1 MSEINTVG
9 MGDVCDASVVKG
21 SGHNAGFGIS
31 GHYEVKCHDSEGNLK
46 WEDKIENLVV
56 NVGLALS
63 LNGALTNTAKG
74 ATFMGLKGAGTVS
87 ATDTLA
93 SHGAGAGGWS
103 ELTAYKLVNISG
115 AAQRSAP
122 TFTTTST
129 TTISPTAA
137 QVFYAT
143 GTMTV
148 AGCFISVGGTAAF
161 VDTSGVLFSAGDFT
175 GGAKSVVNTD
185 TLSVSYTA
193 TATSS

>member
-9 MGDVCDASVVKG
+9 MGDVCDASVIKG

-74 ATFMGLKGAGTVS
+74 ATFMGLKGTGTVL
-87 ATDTLA
+87 AADTMG
-93 SHGAGAGGWS
+93 SHAGWA
-103 ELTAYKLVNISG
+103 ELITYKLVNVSG

-122 TFTTTST
+122 SFTTTST
-129 TTISPTAA
+129 TSISPTAA
-137 QVFYAT
+137 QVFFAT
-143 GTMTV
+143 GTMDV
-148 AGCFISVGGTAAF
+148 AGCFISVGGTATF
-161 VDTSGVLFSAGDFT
+161 GDNSGVLFSAGNFT
-175 GGAKSVVNTD
+175 GGTKSVVNTD

>member
-1 MSEINTVG
+1 MSFENAVG
-9 MGDVCDASVVKG
+9 MGDACDASVVKG
-21 SGHNAGFGIS
+21 SGHNAAFGIS

-74 ATFMGLKGAGTVS
+74 ATFMGLKD
-87 ATDTLA
+87 ATAAVAAADTLA
-93 SHGAGAGGWS
+93 SHGWL

-115 AAQRSAP
+115 LAQRSAP
-122 TFTTTST
+122 SFTTTST
-129 TTISPTAA
+129 TSISPTAA

-161 VDTSGVLFSAGDFT
+161 VDNTGVLFSAGNFT
-175 GGAKSVVNTD
+175 GGSKSVVNTD
-185 TLSVSYTA
+185 TLSVTYTA
-193 TATSS
+193 TGTSS